1 MAPKRKGPGGE
12 PDPESGISSGRGKAA
27 EAARLH
33 AVRTALAHDLVRA
46 GQVLDRLGMVVATEG
61 NLSARLARD
70 RILVTRRARRKG
82 DLTLR
87 DFVELGLDEPSDTQ
101 ARLAASTEH
110 RVHLA
115 AYAVRPDIEALVHAH
130 PIGLS
135 AFAVRGEVPDVRALD
150 EARTSL
156 GRIGLVPF
164 HPSGTEA
171 LAQAVS
177 AALAGAGGRPGADVL
192 VLANHGALAVGGSVE
207 EALCRLEI
215 AEHLAVTLLYAE
227 RRGPIIPRGS

>member
-1 MAPKRKGPGGE
+1 MSSKRKGPGE
-12 PDPESGISSGRGKAA
+12 PDPESGISSGRGKGA

-46 GQVLDRLGMVVATEG
+46 GQVLDRLGMIVATEG

-70 RILVTRRARRKG
+70 RILITRRARRKG

-87 DFVELGLDEPSDTQ
+87 DFVELALDEPADSQ
-101 ARLAASTEH
+101 ARHASSSEH
-110 RVHLA
+110 RMHLA
-115 AYAVRPDIEALVHAH
+115 AYTVRPDIEALVHAH

-135 AFAVRGEVPDVRALD
+135 AYAVRREAPDVRALD
-150 EARTSL
+150 EARTTL
-156 GRIGLVPF
+156 RRIGLVPF

-171 LAQAVS
+171 LAHAVS
-177 AALAGAGGRPGADVL
+177 AALAGVGGDPGADVL
-192 VLANHGALAVGGSVE
+192 VLANHGAIAVGGSVE

-227 RRGPIIPRGS
+227 RRGPPFTPR

>member
-1 MAPKRKGPGGE
+1 MSPRRNNPDDPERGE
-12 PDPESGISSGRGKAA
+12 PGITSGKGRGA

-46 GQVLDRLGMVVATEG
+46 GQLLDRLGMIVATEG
-61 NLSARLARD
+61 NLSARLSKD
-70 RILVTRRARRKG
+70 RILITRRGRRKG

-87 DFVELGLDEPSDTQ
+87 DFVDLGLTEPPDSQ

-110 RVHLA
+110 PMHIA
-115 AYAVRPDIEALVHAH
+115 AYTVRPDIEALVHAH

-135 AFAVRGEVPDVRALD
+135 AYAVRGEAPDVGALD
-150 EARTSL
+150 EARHFL
-156 GRIGLVPF
+156 GRIGLVEF
-164 HPSGTEA
+164 QPSGSQA
-171 LAQAVS
+171 LAHAV
-177 AALAGAGGRPGADVL
+177 ATALAGAGGDPGADVL

-207 EALCRLEI
+207 DALCKIEI

-227 RRGPIIPRGS
+227 RRGPLPR